1 MVLQETQ
8 QRQHRPIVMYQQCG
22 SIIFDFD
29 CLMFQNRQSFLADLD
44 IVHKKYHGYHE
55 SM

>member
-8 QRQHRPIVMYQQCG
+8 QQQHHSIAMYQQYG
-22 SIIFDFD
+22 NIIFDFD
-29 CLMFQNRQSFLADLD
+29 CLMFQNHQSFLADLD